1 MHELYTIFLDHSVAQ
16 FTTMGLVFFISIVWV
31 YRLWSNAQLAHVK
44 LTASENIQIYC
55 FGAVALIT
63 AMVMFGYIAFPNNVE
78 NLLDMVNLKYPLFTL
93 TSFVQRGIL
102 WVIRLFM

>member
-1 MHELYTIFLDHSVAQ
+1 MHELYTIFLDQSVAQ
-16 FTTMGLVFFISIVWV
+16 FTTMGLVFFISIAWV

-44 LTASENIQIYC
+44 LTTAENIQIYG
-55 FGAVALIT
+55 FGVVAMIT
-63 AMVMFGYIAFPNNVE
+63 AMIMFGYIAFPNNAE
-78 NLLDMVNLKYPLFTL
+78 NLLDMIGLKYPLFAL